1 MKASRK
7 SKRVYELFGK
17 AAAQNPS
24 ANLNRGGREL
34 SFVFF
39 KSPTALLPSED
50 GVRVAGVKLEKTI
63 LQGMYDVPQRKPCIL
78 RMMERL

>member
-7 SKRVYELFGK
+7 SKRVYELFVK

-24 ANLNRGGREL
+24 ASLNTGSREL
-34 SFVFF
+34 PFVFF
-39 KSPTALLPSED
+39 RSPTALLPSKN

-63 LQGMYDVPQRKPCIL
+63 LKGMFLMYPKGNRAC
-78 RMMERL
+78 